1 MDEWPVLLR
10 DARREIRM
18 PRRLLAERAGVSVQT
33 VKSYELGLR
42 RPSRSL
48 LSAILDVLE
57 VDRRL
62 RNEILIGAGF
72 APDGERL
79 GPRNTDYM
87 FTLAEAGSLINELP
101 WPAHVNSELM
111 EVLAANSAVQRLWGI
126 DLRHEFTSPIER
138 NLMNFAT
145 DPRFADRVKNW
156 EAVTAVAIG
165 ALKGHHRGPVPM
177 PEAATAYFSAVM
189 ERVFGGDPGYV
200 RRLLDL
206 WDRVPP
212 RTPKVR
218 WFYPVTWDHPV
229 AGEMNFQVSVAVADE
244 PGGLAFHDWIPVDAA
259 TWTKLDVVLGRPA
272 GCDGSGAAGS

>member
-10 DARREIRM
+10 DARCGIRM
-18 PRRLLAERAGVSVQT
+18 PRRVLAEAAGVSVQT

-42 RPSRSL
+42 RPSRAL
-48 LSAILDVLE
+48 LVAILDALE

-72 APDGERL
+72 APDGDHL
-79 GPRNTDYM
+79 GPRNADYM
-87 FTLAEAGSLINELP
+87 FTLAETEALINALP

-111 EVLAANSAVQRLWGI
+111 EVLAANSIVQRLWGI
-126 DLRHEFTSPIER
+126 DLQHEFTSPIER

-156 EAVTAVAIG
+156 ESATAVAIG

-177 PEAATAYFSAVM
+177 PESATAYLSAVL
-189 ERVFGGDPGYV
+189 ESIYDGDPGYV

-212 RTPKVR
+212 RIPKVR
-218 WFYPVTWDHPV
+218 WFYPVIWDHPV
-229 AGEMNFQVSVAVADE
+229 MGEMHFQVSVAVADE
-244 PGGLAFHDWIPVDAA
+244 PGGLQFHDWIPVDAKTWISLNELMGPPSLPGQA
-259 TWTKLDVVLGRPA
+259 TG
-272 GCDGSGAAGS
+272 